1 MQKQYWAFYWP
12 LTLTG
17 FAMLLAKQFEN
28 GVLARYPD
36 AATELAIFAYAWSTF
51 HLFNAALVFV
61 PQMVTRLVR
70 TEADRAR
77 CQRFLWATCGILTS
91 PLLVVSFTPLG
102 AYVLDWLFELRGSE
116 LAAVT
121 AYLRFLTPMILINGM
136 RLFFVGVLVQ
146 ERRTRTVTVLNVAYL
161 SLIVTLLTIGFRAGW
176 RPVITLAVAQL
187 SASSLHLLL
196 GATMSRIG
204 RTAGGTAVAVGD
216 GGKEGP
222 APITYREVLSFFW
235 PVALTST
242 MFAFSRP
249 IMYSF
254 VSRTPDA
261 TITVA
266 ALRVAFDLAMIF
278 HNPMNQSRHLF
289 VTFGLKDRAGL
300 QIFVTRVMLGLS
312 AIMVLVA
319 ATPLLDTIMGS
330 LLGVDET
337 IRAMARGS
345 FWVLCLVPLAIGLRN
360 MVHGT
365 AMVKKRTTGMGI
377 GGISR
382 NVVIY
387 VASWACYHAG
397 VLNHLSAAGIL
408 VAGFAAEGVV
418 VSLWLRS
425 VERIGGPMLRAD
437 FVGAIPGAGR
447 ELFARGVRRTG
458 IAAYWGRLTGNRGDS
473 PGDLH

>member
-17 FAMLLAKQFEN
+17 FAMLLSKQFEN

-51 HLFNAALVFV
+51 FLFNAALVFV
-61 PQMVTRLVR
+61 PQVVTRLAK
-70 TEADRAR
+70 TPADRDV
-77 CQRFLWATCGILTS
+77 CQRFLWATCLVLTL
-91 PLLVVSFTPLG
+91 PLLVASFTPFG
-102 AYVLDWLFELRGSE
+102 ASVIDRLFDLKGRE
-116 LAAVT
+116 LAAVVT
-121 AYLRFLTPMILINGM
+121 YLRFLTPMILINGF
-136 RLFFVGVLVQ
+136 RLFYVGVLVQ
-146 ERRTRTVTVLNVAYL
+146 ERRTRTVTILNVAYL
-161 SLIVTLLTIGFRAGW
+161 STIVTLLTLGFRSGW

-196 GATMSRIG
+196 GALTSRLG
-204 RTAGGTAVAVGD
+204 RKAGEGEREQAVTV
-216 GGKEGP
+216 
-222 APITYREVLSFFW
+222 TYREVFSFFW

-261 TITVA
+261 ITTVA

-300 QIFVTRVMLGLS
+300 QIFVTRVMIGLS

-319 ATPLLDTIMGS
+319 ATPVLDTIMAR
-330 LLGVDET
+330 LLGVDEN
-337 IRAMARGS
+337 IRAMARGA
-345 FWVLCLVPLAIGLRN
+345 FWVLCLVPLTIGLRN

-365 AMVKKRTTGMGI
+365 AMVKKRTTGMAI

-387 VASWACYHAG
+387 VSSWACYRAG
-397 VLNHLSAAGIL
+397 ILNHLSAAGIL
-408 VAGFAAEGVV
+408 VAGFAAEGIVV
-418 VSLWLRS
+418 TLWLRS
-425 VERIGGPMLRAD
+425 VERVRGPMLRAD

-447 ELFARGVRRTG
+447 ELFARGARRTG
-458 IAAYWGRLTGNRGDS
+458 IAAFWGRLAGESARDEAGT
-473 PGDLH
+473 P

>member
-51 HLFNAALVFV
+51 FLFNAALVFV
-61 PQMVTRLVR
+61 PQVVTRLAR
-70 TEADRAR
+70 SAADRAV
-77 CQRFLWATCGILTS
+77 CLRFLWAVCASLTV
-91 PLLVVSFTPLG
+91 PLVVVSFTPLG
-102 AYVLDWLFELRGSE
+102 GQILDRLFDLRGSE
-116 LAAVT
+116 LAAVVT
-121 AYLRFLTPMILINGM
+121 YLRFLTPMVLINGM
-136 RLFFVGVLVQ
+136 RLFYMGILVQ
-146 ERRTRTVTVLNVAYL
+146 EHRTRTVTILNVAYL
-161 SLIVTLLTIGFRAGW
+161 SLIVILLTIGFRSGW

-187 SASSLHLLL
+187 SASSLHLIL
-196 GATMSRIG
+196 GATLSRQG
-204 RTAGGTAVAVGD
+204 RTERGEAEKTSAT
-216 GGKEGP
+216 
-222 APITYREVLSFFW
+222 ITYREVFAFFW

-249 IMYSF
+249 ILYSF

-261 TITVA
+261 TTTVA

-312 AIMVLVA
+312 ALMLLVA
-319 ATPLLDTIMGS
+319 ATPLLDSVMVG
-330 LLGVDET
+330 LLGVDEA
-337 IRAMARGS
+337 IRAMAHGS
-345 FWVLCLVPLAIGLRN
+345 FWVLCLVPLTIGLRN

-382 NVVIY
+382 NAVIY
-387 VASWACYHAG
+387 ATSWACYHAG

-408 VAGFAAEGVV
+408 VAGFAAEGIVV
-418 VSLWLRS
+418 NLWLRS
-425 VERIGGPMLRAD
+425 VERVRGPMIRAD

-447 ELFARGVRRTG
+447 ALLTRGARRMG
-458 IAAYWGRLTGNRGDS
+458 IAVYRGRLMGNGGPDDS
-473 PGDLH
+473 GDLG